1 MPPLNLLSL
10 VGNTPLVELPRI
22 SPKPGIRIFAK
33 LEGQNPT
40 GSVKDRVALALV
52 EQAERRGKLKAGD
65 TIVEASSGNTG
76 LALAFVAKQKGY
88 KAVVALPRHVA
99 PSIRDL
105 LHMYGVE
112 IVWCDGGMDNAIR
125 TARALAQERGY
136 FPLGQ
141 FSDEANVEVHY
152 RTTGKEI
159 LDALPQVDAF
169 VAGIGTSGTA
179 MGVGRRLRE
188 ANPEV
193 QIIGIEPRPGEYL
206 QGLRPIGEGFM
217 PPLLRLGQL
226 SGRFMVDS
234 ATAFECA
241 RLVAR
246 EEGILAGASGGAAL
260 HGALR
265 VAQRME
271 RGNIVAMFADGG
283 WKYLPSRP
291 WAGLESPETQ
301 AALDDVHW
309 W

>member
-1 MPPLNLLSL
+1 MSPLNLLAL

-22 SPKPGIRIFAK
+22 SPKPGVRIFAK

-52 EQAERRGKLKAGD
+52 EQAERRGVLRPGA

-88 KAVVALPRHVA
+88 KVVVVLPRHVA

-105 LHMYGVE
+105 LQLYGVE
-112 IVWCDGGMDNAIR
+112 TVWCDGGMDNAIS
-125 TARALAQERGY
+125 TARGLAQERGY

-141 FSDEANVEVHY
+141 FSDEVNIEAHY

-159 LDALPQVDAF
+159 LDALPQVDSF
-169 VAGIGTSGTA
+169 VAGIGTGGTV

-188 ANPEV
+188 ANRHV
-193 QIIGIEPRPGEYL
+193 QIIGIEPKPGEHL
-206 QGLRPIGEGFM
+206 QGLRPIGEGFI
-217 PPLLRLGQL
+217 PPLLQL
-226 SGRFMVDS
+226 SQLNGRFMVDS

-246 EEGILAGASGGAAL
+246 EEGILAGASSGAAL

-271 RGNIVAMFADGG
+271 RGNIVVMFADGG

-291 WAGLESPETQ
+291 WANAETTKEQ